1 MSTYDSP
8 WSEPMPKPADEMNA
22 YVAII
27 PDLADSKRMEV
38 RPMHLAGAA
47 PGHESGWIVQGG
59 ATFTDDTKTKM
70 SGSYMII
77 REVSIEA
84 VKARLARDIYATA
97 GAWELSK
104 ATIIPCINPKG
115 H

>member
-1 MSTYDSP
+1 MS
-8 WSEPMPKPADEMNA
+8 SEQAHLPLCPGADEG
-22 YVAII
+22 VC
-27 PDLADSKRMEV
+27 L
-38 RPMHLAGAA
+38 LT
-47 PGHESGWIVQGG
+47 VQGG